1 MLWATLAPFIKTTIT
16 GLALD
21 VADPLWTG
29 AKFRDQKRPFISPT
43 LGAEIVI
50 RIAQSRVV
58 AGDERATFTPGSPGS
73 LSIAMHGIREFT
85 VNVQAKSHK
94 LEYAGWCHEYLER
107 IRTRIMRRSVRDAM
121 LVQNLICYEAG
132 PIIELEGKED
142 GAALSVGSLD
152 LFMRAGF
159 VDTAETGQ
167 NWIETIELT
176 SHVSD
181 EGGTEYEQPAG
192 NFTNEIMPAP

>member
-1 MLWATLAPFIKTTIT
+1 MLWATLAPFIKTTLT

-29 AKFRDQKRPFISPT
+29 VKFRDQKRPFVSPT
-43 LGAEIVI
+43 VKAEIVI
-50 RIAQSRVV
+50 RIAQSRRI
-58 AGDERATFTPGSPGS
+58 AGGERATFTPGSPGS
-73 LSIAMHGIREFT
+73 LSIAMHGVREFT
-85 VNVQAKSHK
+85 VNVQAKSYR
-94 LEYAGWCHEYLER
+94 LEYAGWAHEYLER
-107 IRTRIMRRSVRDAM
+107 IRTRIERQSVRDAM
-121 LVQNLICYEAG
+121 LVQSLVCHDVG

-159 VDTAETGQ
+159 VDTAETSQ

-192 NFTNEIMPAP
+192 NFTNEIMPSA